1 MKYIRMTASG
11 DSTVSQEP
19 TKFAMLAYTGGL
31 INLEGWDAP
40 VIIDLE
46 GVVPVSE
53 KIPLRLDHDPWRVV
67 GHVEKLVIENGQ
79 IIAEGVISRANDDAK
94 DVAISGAN
102 GFPWQCS
109 IGGPAV
115 EYLELG
121 VGESLEVNGQTV
133 EGPCY
138 VVTKFELCEISFV
151 ALGADGNT
159 SAVKAA
165 KLEEVEIMPEEKK
178 IEAAS
183 LDDSVRDYREKMAEE
198 VKRVSAIRALSAGRH
213 ADIEA
218 QAIAEGWTAERAEL
232 EMLRASRPTVPEPR
246 KVEAEDSKVL
256 EAAAL
261 MAAGIGTKRLE
272 ASYKEETLDHAY
284 KMRGIGLRELCAR
297 ACGKDMP
304 RFRSDA
310 SGWLHAAFSTA
321 NVGGLLSNIANK
333 SLLDAYES
341 ADESWRQV
349 AKIASVNDFKTH
361 TRYRLVDGGDFEK
374 VLPGGEIKNGT
385 LEEQSFTNKADT
397 YGIMF
402 SITRQMLID
411 DDLGAFA
418 DIPRRIGVKA
428 GEAIAEAVWSLL
440 LSNPGSFFSAG
451 NGNLLTGTTSALD
464 IASLGAA
471 DAAFAAQTKPNGK
484 PIGIPAATIV
494 VPPQLYAKARAIVT
508 STLVNNGATKAT
520 PNKNIYEGVFDV
532 VRSPYLSNSSYSGYS
547 ATAWYL
553 IADPNKLAGME
564 VAFLNGVDRPTVE
577 QAEADFN
584 TLGIRFRGYIDF
596 GVAMMDY
603 RAMVKS
609 TGTN

>member
-11 DSTVSQEP
+11 ESPVSKEP
-19 TKFAMLAYTGGL
+19 AKFTMLAYTGGL
-31 INLEGWDAP
+31 INLEGWDMP

-53 KIPLRLDHDPWRVV
+53 KIPLRLDHDATKVV
-67 GHVEKLVIENGQ
+67 GHVEKLIIQDGQ

-109 IGGPAV
+109 VGGPAV

-121 VGESLEVNGQTV
+121 VGESLEVNDQTV

-165 KLEEVEIMPEEKK
+165 KKEEVEMPEEKK
-178 IEAAS
+178 IEAAN

-198 VKRVSAIRALSAGRH
+198 VKRVDAIRTLSGGRH
-213 ADIEA
+213 AEIEA
-218 QAIAEGWTAERAEL
+218 KAIAEGWTVERAEL
-232 EMLRASRPTVPEPR
+232 EMLRASRPVVPEPR
-246 KVEAEDSKVL
+246 KVEADDSKTL

-261 MAAGIGTKRLE
+261 MAAGIGSKRLE
-272 ASYKEETLDHAY
+272 ASYKEETLDRAY

-297 ACGKDMP
+297 ASGKDLP

-310 SGWLHAAFSTA
+310 SGWLRAAFSTA
-321 NVGGLLSNIANK
+321 SVGGLLSNIANK
-333 SLLDAYES
+333 SLLDAYEA
-341 ADESWRQV
+341 ADESWRKV

-374 VLPGGEIKNGT
+374 VLPGGEIKNGS

-440 LSNPGSFFSAG
+440 LSNPSNFFHADH
-451 NGNLLTGTTSALD
+451 GNLLTGTSTAFDISA
-464 IASLGAA
+464 LGAA

-484 PIGIPAATIV
+484 PIGIQAATIV
-494 VPPQLYAKARAIVT
+494 VPPQLYAKARAVVT

-596 GVAMMDY
+596 GVAMQDY
-603 RAMVKS
+603 RAMVKC
-609 TGTN
+609 TGVN